1 MKNTFIKDIHNKSI
15 HVGDTVKM
23 RPYINKEYT
32 GKVVFD
38 ETISDY
44 VIVNNSNEVVGILSR
59 YSDLEIVNKAKGE

>member
-1 MKNTFIKDIHNKSI
+1 MKNTFIKDIHNKPI

-32 GKVVFD
+32 GQVVFN